1 MIQFM
6 GGFLGMNYQELIEE
20 YTNDIKNIIIKNDLG
35 SDDIDT
41 LDKLMREQ
49 LIGDRNVIIT
59 YKAKQLVEA
68 IGHYDAF
75 DTNEETGERFSDWSD
90 LAYKNLMVLVRDEID
105 MDVLLN
111 EFGVEK

>member
-1 MIQFM
+1 
-6 GGFLGMNYQELIEE
+6 MNYQELIEE

-41 LDKLMREQ
+41 LDRLMREQ
-49 LIGDRNVIIT
+49 LSGDGNVIYT
-59 YKAKQLVEA
+59 YKAKQISET

-75 DTNEETGERFSDWSD
+75 DTNETTGERFSDWSS
-90 LAYKNLMVLVRDEID
+90 LAYENLKVLVQDEID
-105 MDVLLN
+105 MDVLLD

>member
-1 MIQFM
+1 
-6 GGFLGMNYQELIEE
+6 MNYQELIEE
-20 YTNDIKNIIIKNDLG
+20 YTSAIKDIIIENNIKY
-35 SDDIDT
+35 DDMET
-41 LDKLMREQ
+41 LDMLMHKE
-49 LIGDRNVIIT
+49 LYGDINVIIT
-59 YKAKQLVEA
+59 HKAKQLVDV

-90 LAYKNLMVLVRDEID
+90 LAYENLMVLVRDEID